1 MTTLKPVA
9 MGHGPWAGSSARR
22 KRGLT
27 LIEVLIVLT
36 IAGTLMAIAY
46 PKAQLTLDRI
56 SVHSAASDLQ
66 LMLSSAREFA
76 LASHSTV
83 AVDFA
88 DPKAG
93 VRVHRGSDVF
103 YSRNIASAHGVKLTS
118 TRDSLAYGPLGLG
131 VGAANLSIIV
141 RRRAAVETVFVSRLG
156 RVR

>member
-1 MTTLKPVA
+1 MTALIPVA
-9 MGHGPWAGSSARR
+9 MGHGPWASGSGR
-22 KRGLT
+22 KRRGLT

-46 PKAQLTLDRI
+46 PRAQLILDRI

-76 LASHSTV
+76 LSSHSTV
-83 AVDFA
+83 AVDFTS
-88 DPKAG
+88 PAG
-93 VRVHRGSDVF
+93 IRVHRGSDVF
-103 YSRNIASAHGVKLTS
+103 YSRNIASAHGVKLTY

-131 VGAANLSIIV
+131 VGAANLSVIV